1 MPFAYTWIIYAAHD
15 SYHVVAIDF
24 SPHTESMQ
32 TDALL
37 ATGMR
42 SAGVN
47 LACFDSGSKNL
58 FVCVGILLLP
68 VIMFIL
74 IFTL

>member
-1 MPFAYTWIIYAAHD
+1 MPAHD

-42 SAGVN
+42 SAGDVN

>member
-1 MPFAYTWIIYAAHD
+1 MPAHD
-15 SYHVVAIDF
+15 SYHVVAINF

-42 SAGVN
+42 SAGDVKFCN

-58 FVCVGILLLP
+58 FVCVGILLL
-68 VIMFIL
+68 IMFIL

>member
-1 MPFAYTWIIYAAHD
+1 MPARD

-37 ATGMR
+37 ETGMR
-42 SAGVN
+42 SGGDDYPY
-47 LACFDSGSKNL
+47 CCDSGEKRMGWCIAT
-58 FVCVGILLLP
+58 VCGMAVL
-68 VIMFIL
+68 VIVLSNM
-74 IFTL
+74 

>member
-1 MPFAYTWIIYAAHD
+1 MLERD

-37 ATGMR
+37 ETGMR
-42 SAGVN
+42 SAAGLPV
-47 LACFDSGSKNL
+47 FDSGAKN
-58 FVCVGILLLP
+58 
-68 VIMFIL
+68 MA
-74 IFTL
+74 

>member
-1 MPFAYTWIIYAAHD
+1 MPARD

-37 ATGMR
+37 ETGMPYNDNDR
-42 SAGVN
+42 VTLDCCGSGGKN
-47 LACFDSGSKNL
+47 MAC
-58 FVCVGILLLP
+58 CVVTVAAI
-68 VIMFIL
+68 VIL
-74 IFTL
+74 IMILSNL

>member
-1 MPFAYTWIIYAAHD
+1 MPARE

-37 ATGMR
+37 RTKAR
-42 SAGVN
+42 SAAGIPV
-47 LACFDSGSKNL
+47 FDSGPKNMCL
-58 FVCVGILLLP
+58 LIACVCVI
-68 VIMFIL
+68 VIIV
-74 IFTL
+74 IAASNA